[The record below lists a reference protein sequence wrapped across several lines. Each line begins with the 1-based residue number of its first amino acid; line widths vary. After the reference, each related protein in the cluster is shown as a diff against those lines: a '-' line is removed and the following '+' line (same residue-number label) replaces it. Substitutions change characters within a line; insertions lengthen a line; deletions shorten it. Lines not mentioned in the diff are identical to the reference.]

1 MHATDRDKVIPPK
14 AFLSLLFSLALPI
27 SLQFL
32 LTSSM
37 AVIDI
42 LMIGQLHDA
51 AVAAVGIANQFVFIF
66 FVIQFG
72 VHSGIAIFTAQYWGR
87 KDVSRIHQLSGLG
100 ILAGF
105 AIGAVFAGA
114 ALFFPAAVI
123 SLFSNDAE
131 VVRLGAGYL
140 RIVGFAFVP
149 FCITF
154 SFMTNMRSMG
164 FAGVPLVSS
173 FVAVVVNIVLNYCLI
188 FGNLGFPAMGVTGA
202 AIGTCTAKLIET
214 GLLTAIIYL
223 KPYPLAAS
231 VKEMLSFDFA
241 FVKRVM
247 ATCWPVFLNEF
258 FWVTGVSMYKLVYA
272 RMGTQSIAAVN
283 IVTTFEEFLF
293 VPFFGIFHA
302 GSILIGNSIGAKRY
316 NRAFAYGKFM
326 LLAQLP
332 MALGAG
338 LMLILCRDFLL
349 GFYNISTAAYDN
361 AYYLILTTGLVFWT
375 KTTNF
380 TTVVSVFRGGGD
392 TKFAFLMDLSS
403 VWCIGV
409 PLAFIGAFV
418 LHWPVY
424 GVMALI
430 ALEEMFKLVIGLP
443 RFFSKK
449 WIKDLVVA
457 DPEASPG
464 ENP

>member
-1 MHATDRDKVIPPK
+1 MHSTDRARAFAPK
-14 AFLSLLFSLALPI
+14 TFLRLLFSLALPI
-27 SLQFL
+27 SLQYL
-32 LTSSM
+32 LTCSM
-37 AVIDI
+37 AVIDM

-72 VHSGIAIFTAQYWGR
+72 VHSGIAIFTAQYWG
-87 KDVSRIHQLSGLG
+87 KEDISRIHQLSGLG
-100 ILAGF
+100 MLAGF
-105 AIGAVFAGA
+105 SIGVVFAGA
-114 ALFFPAAVI
+114 ALFFPGSVI
-123 SLFSNDAE
+123 SLFSTDDQ
-131 VVRLGAGYL
+131 VVRLGTGYL
-140 RIVGFAFVP
+140 RIVGIAFVP
-149 FCITF
+149 FCVTF

-164 FAGVPLVSS
+164 FAIAPLISS
-173 FVAVVVNIVLNYCLI
+173 FAAVLLNIALNYCLI
-188 FGNLGFPAMGVTGA
+188 FGHLGFPAMGVTGA
-202 AIGTCTAKLIET
+202 AIGTCTAKLLET

-231 VKEMLSFDFA
+231 VKKMLGFDLA
-241 FVKRVM
+241 FVQRVA

-283 IVTTFEEFLF
+283 IVATLEEFLF

-302 GSILIGNSIGAKRY
+302 GSILIGNSIGAKRHD
-316 NRAFAYGKFM
+316 RAYAYGKFI
-326 LLAQLP
+326 LLSQLP

-338 LMLILCRDFLL
+338 FLLILSRTFIL
-349 GFYNISTAAYDN
+349 GFYNISAEAYDN
-361 AYYLILTTGLVFWT
+361 AYYLILTTGLIFWT

-392 TKFAFLMDLSS
+392 TRFGFLMDLSA

-409 PLAFIGAFV
+409 PMAVTGAFV
-418 LHWPVY
+418 FHWPVY
-424 GVMALI
+424 GVMALV
-430 ALEEMFKLVIGLP
+430 ALEEMFKLAVGLP

-449 WIKDLVVA
+449 WIKDLVA
-457 DPEASPG
+457 DF
-464 ENP
+464 

>member
-1 MHATDRDKVIPPK
+1 MHATDKDEVIPPK
-14 AFLSLLFSLALPI
+14 TFLHLLFSLALPI
-27 SLQFL
+27 SLQCL

-37 AVIDI
+37 AVIDM
-42 LMIGQLHDA
+42 LMIGRLHDA
-51 AVAAVGIANQFVFIF
+51 AVAAVGLANQFVFIF

-72 VHSGIAIFTAQYWGR
+72 IHSGIAIFTAQYWG
-87 KDVSRIHQLSGLG
+87 KGDLSRIHQLSGLG

-105 AIGAVFAGA
+105 AIGSVFAGA

-123 SLFSNDAE
+123 SLFSRDAD
-131 VVRLGAGYL
+131 VIRLGAGYL
-140 RIVGFAFVP
+140 RIVGFAFLP
-149 FCITF
+149 FCVTF

-164 FAGVPLVSS
+164 FAMVLLISS
-173 FVAVVVNIVLNYCLI
+173 LAAVVLNIMLNYCLI
-188 FGNLGFPAMGVTGA
+188 FGHLGFPAMGVTGA
-202 AIGTCTAKLIET
+202 ALGTCTAKLAET

-231 VKEMLSFDFA
+231 VKKMLGFDFA
-241 FVKRVM
+241 FVKRVA

-283 IVTTFEEFLF
+283 IVATFEEFLF
-293 VPFFGIFHA
+293 IPFFGMFHA
-302 GSILIGNSIGAKRY
+302 GSILIGNSIGAARY
-316 NRAFAYGKFM
+316 QQAFAYGKFM
-326 LLAQLP
+326 LFFQLP

-338 LMLILCRDFLL
+338 LGLILCRHFIL

-361 AYYLILTTGLVFWT
+361 AFYLMLTTGLIFWA

-392 TKFAFLMDLSS
+392 TKFGFLMDLSA

-409 PLAFIGAFV
+409 PMAFTGAFV
-418 LHWPVY
+418 LGWPVY

-430 ALEEMFKLVIGLP
+430 ALEEMFKLIIGLP

-449 WIKDLVVA
+449 WIKSLVA
-457 DPEASPG
+457 DPETSP
-464 ENP
+464 EHTP

>member
-1 MHATDRDKVIPPK
+1 MHVTDRDKAIVPQT
-14 AFLSLLFSLALPI
+14 FLRLLFSLALPI
-27 SLQFL
+27 SLQGLF
-32 LTSSM
+32 TSSM

-72 VHSGIAIFTAQYWGR
+72 VHSGIAIFTAQYWGK
-87 KDVSRIHQLSGLG
+87 KDLSRIHQLSGLG
-100 ILAGF
+100 MLAGF
-105 AIGAVFAGA
+105 AIAAVFAGA
-114 ALFFPAAVI
+114 ALFFPSAVI
-123 SLFSNDAE
+123 SLFSNDAQ
-131 VVRLGAGYL
+131 VIGLGAGYL
-140 RIVGFAFVP
+140 RIMGFAFVP

-164 FAGVPLVSS
+164 FAGVPLLSS
-173 FVAVVVNIVLNYCLI
+173 FIAVIVNIVLNYCLI

-202 AIGTCTAKLIET
+202 AIGTCAAKLIET
-214 GLLTAIIYL
+214 ALLTAIIYL

-231 VKEMLSFDFA
+231 VKKMLAFDFA
-241 FVKRVM
+241 FVRRVA

-272 RMGTQSIAAVN
+272 RMGTESIAAVN
-283 IVTTFEEFLF
+283 IVATLEEFLF
-293 VPFFGIFHA
+293 VPFFGVFHA
-302 GSILIGNSIGAKRY
+302 GSILIGNSIGAQ
-316 NRAFAYGKFM
+316 NDTRAFAYGKFM
-326 LLAQLP
+326 LLSQLP
-332 MALGAG
+332 MAIGAG
-338 LMLILCRDFLL
+338 LGLILCRDFIL
-349 GFYNISTAAYDN
+349 GFYNISPTAYDN
-361 AYYLILTTGLVFWT
+361 AYYLMLTTGLIFWT

-392 TKFAFLMDLSS
+392 TKFGFLMDLSA

-409 PLAFIGAFV
+409 PMAFVGAFV
-418 LHWPVY
+418 FHWPVY

-430 ALEEMFKLVIGLP
+430 ALEELFKLMIGLP

-449 WIKDLVVA
+449 WIKNLVA
-457 DPEASPG
+457 DPEISPG
-464 ENP
+464 HNP

>member
-1 MHATDRDKVIPPK
+1 MHRTDRDKVIPPK

-42 LMIGQLHDA
+42 LMIGRLYDA

-87 KDVSRIHQLSGLG
+87 KDISRIHQLSGLG

-154 SFMTNMRSMG
+154 SFMTNIRSMG
-164 FAGVPLVSS
+164 FAGVPLISS

-214 GLLTAIIYL
+214 GLLT
-223 KPYPLAAS
+223 
-231 VKEMLSFDFA
+231 
-241 FVKRVM
+241 
-247 ATCWPVFLNEF
+247 
-258 FWVTGVSMYKLVYA
+258 
-272 RMGTQSIAAVN
+272 
-283 IVTTFEEFLF
+283 
-293 VPFFGIFHA
+293 
-302 GSILIGNSIGAKRY
+302 
-316 NRAFAYGKFM
+316 
-326 LLAQLP
+326 
-332 MALGAG
+332 
-338 LMLILCRDFLL
+338 
-349 GFYNISTAAYDN
+349 
-361 AYYLILTTGLVFWT
+361 
-375 KTTNF
+375 
-380 TTVVSVFRGGGD
+380 
-392 TKFAFLMDLSS
+392 
-403 VWCIGV
+403 
-409 PLAFIGAFV
+409 
-418 LHWPVY
+418 
-424 GVMALI
+424 
-430 ALEEMFKLVIGLP
+430 
-443 RFFSKK
+443 
-449 WIKDLVVA
+449 
-457 DPEASPG
+457 
-464 ENP
+464 

>member
-1 MHATDRDKVIPPK
+1 MHATDKDKVIAPQ

-27 SLQFL
+27 SLQYL

-72 VHSGIAIFTAQYWGR
+72 VHSGIAIFTAQYWG
-87 KDVSRIHQLSGLG
+87 KADVARIHQLSGLG
-100 ILAGF
+100 LLAGF
-105 AIGAVFAGA
+105 TIGSVFAGA
-114 ALFFPAAVI
+114 ALFFPAIVI
-123 SLFSNDAE
+123 SAFSNDAE
-131 VVRLGAGYL
+131 VVSLGAEYL

-149 FCITF
+149 FCVTF

-164 FAGVPLVSS
+164 FAGVPLISS
-173 FVAVVVNIVLNYCLI
+173 FIAVVVNIVLNYCLI
-188 FGNLGFPAMGVTGA
+188 FGNLGFPAMGVKGA
-202 AIGTCTAKLIET
+202 AIATCTAKLLEA

-223 KPYPLAAS
+223 KSYPLAAS
-231 VKEMLSFDFA
+231 VKKMLSFDFV
-241 FVKRVM
+241 FVKRIT

-283 IVTTFEEFLF
+283 IVATLEEFLF

-316 NRAFAYGKFM
+316 KRAYDYGKFM

-338 LMLILCRDFLL
+338 LMLILCRPFIL

-392 TKFAFLMDLSS
+392 TKFGFFMDLSA

-409 PLAFIGAFV
+409 PLAFTGAFIF
-418 LHWPVY
+418 HWPVY

-430 ALEEMFKLVIGLP
+430 ALEELFKLIIGLP

-449 WIKDLVVA
+449 WIKNLVA
-457 DPEASPG
+457 DPEK
-464 ENP
+464 

>member
-1 MHATDRDKVIPPK
+1 MHATDRDKGIPPK
-14 AFLSLLFSLALPI
+14 TFLSLLFSLALPI

-72 VHSGIAIFTAQYWGR
+72 VHSGIAIFTAQYWG
-87 KDVSRIHQLSGLG
+87 KQDVARIHQLSGLG
-100 ILAGF
+100 LLAGF
-105 AIGAVFAGA
+105 AIGSVFAGA

-123 SLFSNDAE
+123 SAFSSDAD
-131 VVRLGAGYL
+131 VVRLGAAYL

-149 FCITF
+149 FCVTF

-164 FAGVPLVSS
+164 FPGVPLVSS
-173 FVAVVVNIVLNYCLI
+173 FIAVVVNIVLNYCLI

-202 AIGTCTAKLIET
+202 AIGTCTAKLIEA

-231 VKEMLSFDFA
+231 VRKMLAFDFA
-241 FVKRVM
+241 FIKRVT

-283 IVTTFEEFLF
+283 IVATFEEFLF

-326 LLAQLP
+326 LWVQLP

-338 LMLILCRDFLL
+338 LVLILCRPFIL

-361 AYYLILTTGLVFWT
+361 AYYLILTTGLVFWA

-392 TKFAFLMDLSS
+392 TKFGFLMDLSA

-409 PLAFIGAFV
+409 PMAFIGAFV
-418 LHWPVY
+418 FHWPVY

-430 ALEEMFKLVIGLP
+430 ALEEMFKLIIGLP

-449 WIKDLVVA
+449 WIKNLVA
-457 DPEASPG
+457 DPEKLP
-464 ENP
+464 EHNP

>member
-1 MHATDRDKVIPPK
+1 MHVTDPSEVIVPK
-14 AFLSLLFSLALPI
+14 TFLRLLFSLALPI
-27 SLQFL
+27 SLQIF

-37 AVIDI
+37 AVIDM
-42 LMIGQLHDA
+42 LMIGRLHDA

-72 VHSGIAIFTAQYWGR
+72 VHSGVAIFTAQYWGK
-87 KDVSRIHQLSGLG
+87 KDLSRIHQLSGLG
-100 ILAGF
+100 ILVGF
-105 AIGAVFAGA
+105 VIGFVFAGA
-114 ALFFPAAVI
+114 ALCFPGTVI
-123 SLFSNDAE
+123 ALFSSDAD
-131 VVRLGAGYL
+131 VVRLGAEYL
-140 RIVGFAFVP
+140 GIVGVTFIP

-164 FAGVPLVSS
+164 FAGVPLLSS

-188 FGNLGFPAMGVTGA
+188 FGNFGFPAMGVKGA
-202 AIGTCTAKLIET
+202 AIGTCTAKLLET

-223 KPYPLAAS
+223 KPYPLAAPI
-231 VKEMLSFDFA
+231 KKMFSFDFA
-241 FVKRVM
+241 FVKRVT

-258 FWVTGVSMYKLVYA
+258 FWVTGVSIYKLVYA
-272 RMGTQSIAAVN
+272 RMGTEAIAAAN
-283 IVTTFEEFLF
+283 IVATLEEFLF

-316 NRAFAYGKFM
+316 ERAFAYGKFM
-326 LLAQLP
+326 LLTQLP

-338 LMLILCRDFLL
+338 LVLILCRHFIL
-349 GFYNISTAAYDN
+349 GLYNISTAAYDN
-361 AYYLILTTGLVFWT
+361 AYYLMLTTGLIFWT

-380 TTVVSVFRGGGD
+380 TTIVSVFRGGGD
-392 TKFAFLMDLSS
+392 TKFGFLIDLSG

-409 PLAFIGAFV
+409 PMAFFGAFV
-418 LHWPVY
+418 FHWPVY

-430 ALEEMFKLVIGLP
+430 ALEEMFKLIVGLP

-449 WIKDLVVA
+449 WIRNLVA
-457 DPEASPG
+457 DPQISP
-464 ENP
+464 ENNP

>member
-1 MHATDRDKVIPPK
+1 MHVTDRDKAIVPQT
-14 AFLSLLFSLALPI
+14 FLRLLFSLALPI
-27 SLQFL
+27 SLQCLF
-32 LTSSM
+32 TSSM

-72 VHSGIAIFTAQYWGR
+72 VHSGIAIFTAQYWGK
-87 KDVSRIHQLSGLG
+87 KDLSRIHQLSGLG
-100 ILAGF
+100 MLAGF
-105 AIGAVFAGA
+105 AIAAVFAGA
-114 ALFFPAAVI
+114 ALFFPSAVI
-123 SLFSNDAE
+123 SLFSNDPQ
-131 VVRLGAGYL
+131 VVRLGSGYL
-140 RIVGFAFVP
+140 RIVGFAFIP
-149 FCITF
+149 FCVTF

-164 FAGVPLVSS
+164 FAGVPLLSS
-173 FVAVVVNIVLNYCLI
+173 FIAVIVNIVLNYCLI

-202 AIGTCTAKLIET
+202 AIGTCTAKLLET

-231 VKEMLSFDFA
+231 VKKMLAFDFA
-241 FVKRVM
+241 FVKRV
-247 ATCWPVFLNEF
+247 AVTCWPVFLNEF

-272 RMGTQSIAAVN
+272 RMGTESIAAVN
-283 IVTTFEEFLF
+283 IVATLEEFLF

-302 GSILIGNSIGAKRY
+302 GSILIGNSIGAKRDT
-316 NRAFAYGKFM
+316 RAFAYGKFM
-326 LLAQLP
+326 LLSQLP

-338 LMLILCRDFLL
+338 LGLILCRDFIL
-349 GFYNISTAAYDN
+349 GFYNISPAAYDN
-361 AYYLILTTGLVFWT
+361 AYYLMLTTGLIFWT

-392 TKFAFLMDLSS
+392 TKFGFFMDLSA

-409 PLAFIGAFV
+409 PMAFVGAFV
-418 LHWPVY
+418 FHWPVY

-430 ALEEMFKLVIGLP
+430 ALEEVFKLMIGLP

-449 WIKDLVVA
+449 WIKNLVA
-457 DPEASPG
+457 DPEIAPG
-464 ENP
+464 HNP

>member
-1 MHATDRDKVIPPK
+1 MHVTNRDKGIIPK
-14 AFLSLLFSLALPI
+14 TFLSLLFSLALPI
-27 SLQFL
+27 SLQCL

-37 AVIDI
+37 AVIDM
-42 LMIGQLHDA
+42 LMIGRLHDA

-72 VHSGIAIFTAQYWGR
+72 VHSGVAIFTAQYWG
-87 KDVSRIHQLSGLG
+87 KGDLSRIHQLSGLG

-105 AIGAVFAGA
+105 AIGSVFAAA
-114 ALFFPAAVI
+114 ALFFPASVI

-131 VVRLGAGYL
+131 VVRLGSEYL
-140 RIVGFAFVP
+140 RIVGMTFVP

-164 FAGVPLVSS
+164 FAGVPLLSS
-173 FVAVVVNIVLNYCLI
+173 FVAVVVNIGLNYCLI
-188 FGNLGFPAMGVTGA
+188 FGNLGFPAMGVKGA
-202 AIGTCTAKLIET
+202 AIGTCIAKLIET

-223 KPYPLAAS
+223 KPYPLAAPI
-231 VKEMLSFDFA
+231 KKMLSFDFA
-241 FVKRVM
+241 FVKRVA

-283 IVTTFEEFLF
+283 IVATLEEFLF
-293 VPFFGIFHA
+293 VPFFGVFHA

-316 NRAFAYGKFM
+316 ARAFAYGKFM
-326 LLAQLP
+326 LLVQLP

-338 LMLILCRDFLL
+338 LGLVLCRPFIL
-349 GFYNISTAAYDN
+349 GFYNISPAAYEN
-361 AYYLILTTGLVFWT
+361 AYYLMLTTGLIFWT

-392 TKFAFLMDLSS
+392 TKFGFLMDLSA

-409 PLAFIGAFV
+409 PMAFVGAFV
-418 LHWPVY
+418 FHWPVY
-424 GVMALI
+424 GVMALV
-430 ALEEMFKLVIGLP
+430 ALEELFKLMIGLP

-449 WIKDLVVA
+449 WIKNLVA
-457 DPEASPG
+457 DPEISPG
-464 ENP
+464 HNP

>member
-1 MHATDRDKVIPPK
+1 MHVTDRDNAIVPQT
-14 AFLSLLFSLALPI
+14 FLRLLFSLALPI
-27 SLQFL
+27 SLQCLF
-32 LTSSM
+32 TSSM

-72 VHSGIAIFTAQYWGR
+72 IHSGIAIFTAQYWGK

-105 AIGAVFAGA
+105 AIAAVFAGA
-114 ALFFPAAVI
+114 ALFFPSAVI
-123 SLFSNDAE
+123 SLFSSDAQ
-131 VVRLGAGYL
+131 VVGLGAGYL

-149 FCITF
+149 FCVTF

-164 FAGVPLVSS
+164 FAGVPLLSS
-173 FVAVVVNIVLNYCLI
+173 FIAVIVNIALNYCLI

-214 GLLTAIIYL
+214 ALLTAIIYL

-231 VKEMLSFDFA
+231 VKKMLAFDFA
-241 FVKRVM
+241 FVKRVA

-272 RMGTQSIAAVN
+272 RMGTESIAAVN
-283 IVTTFEEFLF
+283 IVATLEEFLF

-302 GSILIGNSIGAKRY
+302 GSILIGNSIGAKRDT
-316 NRAFAYGKFM
+316 RAFAYGKFM
-326 LLAQLP
+326 LLSQLP

-338 LMLILCRDFLL
+338 LGLILCRDYIL
-349 GFYNISTAAYDN
+349 GFYNISPAAYDN
-361 AYYLILTTGLVFWT
+361 AYYLMLTTGLIFWT

-392 TKFAFLMDLSS
+392 TKFGFFMDLSA

-409 PLAFIGAFV
+409 PMAFVGAFV
-418 LHWPVY
+418 FHWPVY

-430 ALEEMFKLVIGLP
+430 ALEELFKLMIGLP

-449 WIKDLVVA
+449 WIKNLVA
-457 DPEASPG
+457 DPEMSPG
-464 ENP
+464 HNP

>member
-1 MHATDRDKVIPPK
+1 MRVTDRDKGIVPK
-14 AFLSLLFSLALPI
+14 TFLSLLFSLALPI
-27 SLQFL
+27 SLQCL

-37 AVIDI
+37 AVIDM
-42 LMIGQLHDA
+42 LMIGRLHDA

-72 VHSGIAIFTAQYWGR
+72 VHSGVAIFTAQYWG
-87 KDVSRIHQLSGLG
+87 KEDLSRIHQLSGLG

-105 AIGAVFAGA
+105 AVGFVFAGA

-131 VVRLGAGYL
+131 VIRLGAQYL
-140 RIVGFAFVP
+140 RIVGVTFVP
-149 FCITF
+149 FCVTF

-164 FAGVPLVSS
+164 FAGVPLLSS
-173 FVAVVVNIVLNYCLI
+173 SVAAVVNIVLNYCLI
-188 FGNLGFPAMGVTGA
+188 FGNFGFPAMGVKGA
-202 AIGTCTAKLIET
+202 AMGTCTAKLIET

-223 KPYPLAAS
+223 KPYPLAAPI
-231 VKEMLSFDFA
+231 KKMLSFDFA
-241 FVKRVM
+241 FVKRLTV
-247 ATCWPVFLNEF
+247 TCWPVFLNEF

-283 IVTTFEEFLF
+283 IVATLEEFLF

-316 NRAFAYGKFM
+316 ERAFAYGKFM

-332 MALGAG
+332 MALAAG
-338 LMLILCRDFLL
+338 LGLVLCRPFIL
-349 GFYNISTAAYDN
+349 GFYNISPAAYNN
-361 AYYLILTTGLVFWT
+361 AYYLMLTTGLIFWA

-392 TKFAFLMDLSS
+392 TKFGFLMDLSA

-409 PLAFIGAFV
+409 PMACVGAFI

-430 ALEEMFKLVIGLP
+430 ALEELFKLMIGLP

-449 WIKDLVVA
+449 WIKNLVD
-457 DPEASPG
+457 DPEKSP
-464 ENP
+464 EPDH

>member
-1 MHATDRDKVIPPK
+1 MHVTDRETVLPPRL
-14 AFLSLLFSLALPI
+14 FLSLLFTLALPI
-27 SLQFL
+27 SLQYL
-32 LTSSM
+32 LTCSM
-37 AVIDI
+37 AVIDM
-42 LMIGQLHDA
+42 LMIGQLNDA

-72 VHSGIAIFTAQYWGR
+72 IHSGIAIFTAQYWG
-87 KDVSRIHQLSGLG
+87 KQDISRIHQLSGLG

-105 AIGAVFAGA
+105 AIGCVFAGA
-114 ALFFPAAVI
+114 ALFFPGAMI
-123 SLFSNDAE
+123 SVFSSDAD

-149 FCITF
+149 FCVTF

-164 FAGVPLVSS
+164 FAFVPLIASLA
-173 FVAVVVNIVLNYCLI
+173 AVVVNIVLNYCLI
-188 FGNLGFPAMGVTGA
+188 FGNFGFPAMGVTGA

-231 VKEMLSFDFA
+231 VKKMLGFDLA

-247 ATCWPVFLNEF
+247 ATCWPVFLNEV

-283 IVTTFEEFLF
+283 IVATLEEFLF
-293 VPFFGIFHA
+293 VPFFGMFHA

-316 NRAFAYGKFM
+316 SQAFAYGKFM

-338 LMLILCRDFLL
+338 LVLILCRNFIL
-349 GFYNISTAAYDN
+349 GFYNISFAAHAN
-361 AYYLILTTGLVFWT
+361 AYYLMLTTGLVLWA

-392 TKFAFLMDLSS
+392 TRFGFFMDLSA

-409 PLAFIGAFV
+409 PMAFTGAFV

-430 ALEEMFKLVIGLP
+430 ALEEMFKLIIGLP

-449 WIKDLVVA
+449 WIKDLVA
-457 DPEASPG
+457 DPEIRPG
-464 ENP
+464 QNP

>member
-1 MHATDRDKVIPPK
+1 MHVTDRDNPLVPQT
-14 AFLSLLFSLALPI
+14 FLRLLFSLALPI
-27 SLQFL
+27 SLQCLF
-32 LTSSM
+32 TSSM

-72 VHSGIAIFTAQYWGR
+72 VHSGIAIFTAQYWGK

-100 ILAGF
+100 MLAGF
-105 AIGAVFAGA
+105 AIAAVFTGA
-114 ALFFPAAVI
+114 ALFFPSAVI
-123 SLFSNDAE
+123 SLFSNDAQ
-131 VVRLGAGYL
+131 VVHLGAGYL
-140 RIVGFAFVP
+140 RIVGFAFIP
-149 FCITF
+149 FCVTF

-164 FAGVPLVSS
+164 FAGVPLLSS
-173 FVAVVVNIVLNYCLI
+173 FVAVIVNIVLNYCLI

-202 AIGTCTAKLIET
+202 AIGTCTAKLLET

-231 VKEMLSFDFA
+231 VKKMLAFDFA
-241 FVKRVM
+241 FVKRV
-247 ATCWPVFLNEF
+247 AVTCWPVFLNEF

-272 RMGTQSIAAVN
+272 RMGTESIAAVN
-283 IVTTFEEFLF
+283 IVATLEEFLF

-302 GSILIGNSIGAKRY
+302 GSILIGNSIGAKRDT
-316 NRAFAYGKFM
+316 RAFAYGKFM
-326 LLAQLP
+326 LLSQLP
-332 MALGAG
+332 MAFGAG
-338 LMLILCRDFLL
+338 LALILCRDFIL
-349 GFYNISTAAYDN
+349 GFYNISPAAYDN
-361 AYYLILTTGLVFWT
+361 AYYLMLTTSLIFWT

-392 TKFAFLMDLSS
+392 TKFGFFMDLSA

-409 PLAFIGAFV
+409 PMAFVGAFV
-418 LHWPVY
+418 FHWPVY

-430 ALEEMFKLVIGLP
+430 ALEEVFKLMIGLP

-449 WIKDLVVA
+449 WIKNLVA
-457 DPEASPG
+457 DPEISPG
-464 ENP
+464 QNP

>member
-1 MHATDRDKVIPPK
+1 
-14 AFLSLLFSLALPI
+14 
-27 SLQFL
+27 
-32 LTSSM
+32 
-37 AVIDI
+37 
-42 LMIGQLHDA
+42 
-51 AVAAVGIANQFVFIF
+51 
-66 FVIQFG
+66 
-72 VHSGIAIFTAQYWGR
+72 
-87 KDVSRIHQLSGLG
+87 
-100 ILAGF
+100 
-105 AIGAVFAGA
+105 
-114 ALFFPAAVI
+114 VI

-164 FAGVPLVSS
+164 FAGVPLISS

-231 VKEMLSFDFA
+231 VKDMLSFDFA
-241 FVKRVM
+241 FVKRVTT
-247 ATCWPVFLNEF
+247 TCRPVLLNEF

-449 WIKDLVVA
+449 WIKDLVA

-464 ENP
+464 ENL

>member
-1 MHATDRDKVIPPK
+1 MSATDRDKAIPPQT
-14 AFLSLLFSLALPI
+14 FLRLLFSLALPI

-32 LTSSM
+32 LINSM

-42 LMIGQLHDA
+42 LMIGRLHDA

-72 VHSGIAIFTAQYWGR
+72 VHSGIAIFTAQYWG
-87 KDVSRIHQLSGLG
+87 KDDLSRIHQLSGLG

-105 AIGAVFAGA
+105 AIGSVFAGA

-123 SLFSNDAE
+123 SVFSSDAQ

-140 RIVGFAFVP
+140 RIVGFSFVP
-149 FCITF
+149 FCVTF
-154 SFMTNMRSMG
+154 SFMTNLRSMG
-164 FAGVPLVSS
+164 FAGVPLISS
-173 FVAVVVNIVLNYCLI
+173 IVAVVVNIVLNYCLI
-188 FGNLGFPAMGVTGA
+188 FGNLGFDAMGVTGA
-202 AIGTCTAKLIET
+202 AIATCTAKLIET

-231 VKEMLSFDFA
+231 VKKMLSFDFA
-241 FVKRVM
+241 FVKRV
-247 ATCWPVFLNEF
+247 AVTCWPVFLNEF

-272 RMGTQSIAAVN
+272 RMGTPSIAAVN
-283 IVTTFEEFLF
+283 IVATFEEFLF
-293 VPFFGIFHA
+293 VPFFGIFYA

-316 NRAFAYGKFM
+316 ERAFAYGKFM
-326 LLAQLP
+326 LLVQLP
-332 MALGAG
+332 MAIGAG
-338 LMLILCRDFLL
+338 LVLILCRHFIL
-349 GFYNISTAAYDN
+349 GFYNISTATYDN
-361 AYYLILTTGLVFWT
+361 AFYLMLTTGLVFWT

-392 TKFAFLMDLSS
+392 TKFGFFMDLSA

-409 PLAFIGAFV
+409 PMAFTGAFL

-430 ALEEMFKLVIGLP
+430 ALEEMFKLIIGLP

-449 WIKDLVVA
+449 WIKDLVA
-457 DPEASPG
+457 DTQTSPG
-464 ENP
+464 EIS

>member
-1 MHATDRDKVIPPK
+1 MHVTDRETVLPPRL
-14 AFLSLLFSLALPI
+14 FLSLLFTLALPI
-27 SLQFL
+27 SLQYL
-32 LTSSM
+32 LTCSM
-37 AVIDI
+37 AVIDM
-42 LMIGQLHDA
+42 LMIGQLNDA

-72 VHSGIAIFTAQYWGR
+72 IHSGIAIFTAQYWG
-87 KDVSRIHQLSGLG
+87 KQDISRIHQLSGLG

-105 AIGAVFAGA
+105 AIGCLFAGA
-114 ALFFPAAVI
+114 ALFFPAAMI
-123 SLFSNDAE
+123 SLFSSDAD

-149 FCITF
+149 FCVTF

-164 FAGVPLVSS
+164 FAFVPLIAS
-173 FVAVVVNIVLNYCLI
+173 FAAVVVNIVLNYCLI
-188 FGNLGFPAMGVTGA
+188 FGNFGFPAMGVTGA

-231 VKEMLSFDFA
+231 VKKMLGFDLA

-247 ATCWPVFLNEF
+247 ATCWPVFFNEV

-283 IVTTFEEFLF
+283 IVATLEEFLF
-293 VPFFGIFHA
+293 VPFFGMFHA

-316 NRAFAYGKFM
+316 NQAFAYGKFM

-338 LMLILCRDFLL
+338 LLLILCRNFIL
-349 GFYNISTAAYDN
+349 GFYNISFAAHNN
-361 AYYLILTTGLVFWT
+361 AYYLMLTTGLVLWA

-392 TKFAFLMDLSS
+392 TRFGFFMDLSA

-409 PLAFIGAFV
+409 PMAFTGAFV

-430 ALEEMFKLVIGLP
+430 ALEEMFKLMIGLP

-449 WIKDLVVA
+449 WIKDLVA
-457 DPEASPG
+457 DPETPPG
-464 ENP
+464 QNP

>member
-1 MHATDRDKVIPPK
+1 MDVTDRDKAIVPQT
-14 AFLSLLFSLALPI
+14 FLRLLFSLALPI
-27 SLQFL
+27 SLQCLF
-32 LTSSM
+32 TSSM

-72 VHSGIAIFTAQYWGR
+72 IHSGIAIFTAQYWGK

-105 AIGAVFAGA
+105 AIAAVFAGA
-114 ALFFPAAVI
+114 ALFFPSAVI
-123 SLFSNDAE
+123 SLFSNDTR
-131 VVRLGAGYL
+131 VVGLGAGYL

-149 FCITF
+149 FCVTF

-164 FAGVPLVSS
+164 FAGVPLLSS
-173 FVAVVVNIVLNYCLI
+173 FIAVIVNIALNYCLI

-202 AIGTCTAKLIET
+202 AIGTCAAKLIET
-214 GLLTAIIYL
+214 ALLTAIIYL

-231 VKEMLSFDFA
+231 VKKMLAFDFA
-241 FVKRVM
+241 FVKRV
-247 ATCWPVFLNEF
+247 AVTCWPVFLNEF

-272 RMGTQSIAAVN
+272 RMGTESIAAVN
-283 IVTTFEEFLF
+283 IVATLEEFLF

-302 GSILIGNSIGAKRY
+302 GSILIGNSIGAKRDT
-316 NRAFAYGKFM
+316 RAFAYGKFM
-326 LLAQLP
+326 LLSQLP

-338 LMLILCRDFLL
+338 LGLILCRDFIL
-349 GFYNISTAAYDN
+349 GFYNISPAAYDN
-361 AYYLILTTGLVFWT
+361 AYYLMLTTGLIFWT

-392 TKFAFLMDLSS
+392 TKFGFFMDLSA

-409 PLAFIGAFV
+409 PMAFVGAFV
-418 LHWPVY
+418 FHWPVY

-430 ALEEMFKLVIGLP
+430 ALEELFKLMIGLP

-449 WIKDLVVA
+449 WIKNLVA
-457 DPEASPG
+457 DPEVAGS
-464 ENP
+464 

>member
-1 MHATDRDKVIPPK
+1 MHATDLDKGLSPK
-14 AFLSLLFSLALPI
+14 TFLSLLFTLALPI
-27 SLQFL
+27 SLQYL

-37 AVIDI
+37 SVIDM

-72 VHSGIAIFTAQYWGR
+72 IHSGIAIFTAQYWGK
-87 KDVSRIHQLSGLG
+87 KDISRIHQLSGLG
-100 ILAGF
+100 IVAGLVLASMF
-105 AIGAVFAGA
+105 TGA

-123 SLFSNDAE
+123 SVFSSDAE

-140 RIVGFAFVP
+140 HIVGFAFVP
-149 FCITF
+149 FCVTL

-164 FAGVPLVSS
+164 FAIVPLIAS
-173 FVAVVVNIVLNYCLI
+173 FAAAVVNIVLNYCLI

-202 AIGTCTAKLIET
+202 AIATCTAKFLEA

-223 KPYPLAAS
+223 NPYPLAAS
-231 VKEMLSFDFA
+231 VKKMLAFDLI
-241 FVKRVM
+241 FVKRVA

-258 FWVTGVSMYKLVYA
+258 FWVTGVSIYKLVYA

-283 IVTTFEEFLF
+283 IVATLEEFLF
-293 VPFFGIFHA
+293 IPFFGIFHA

-316 NRAFAYGKFM
+316 KRAFAYGNVM
-326 LLAQLP
+326 LLSQLP

-338 LMLILCRDFLL
+338 LVLILCRHFIL
-349 GFYNISTAAYDN
+349 GFYNISTITYDN
-361 AYYLILTTGLVFWT
+361 AYYLMLTTGLVFWA

-392 TKFAFLMDLSS
+392 TRFAFLMDLSA

-409 PLAFIGAFV
+409 PMAFTGAFV

-430 ALEEMFKLVIGLP
+430 ALEEVSKLFIGLP

-449 WIKDLVVA
+449 WIKNLVA
-457 DPEASPG
+457 DPETSPG
-464 ENP
+464 RNA

>member
-1 MHATDRDKVIPPK
+1 MHPTDRVKALAPK
-14 AFLSLLFSLALPI
+14 TFLSLLFTLALPI
-27 SLQFL
+27 SLQYL
-32 LTSSM
+32 LTGSM
-37 AVIDI
+37 AVIDMI
-42 LMIGQLHDA
+42 MIGQLHDEA
-51 AVAAVGIANQFVFIF
+51 IAAVGIANQFVFIF

-72 VHSGIAIFTAQYWGR
+72 IHSGIAIFTAQYWG
-87 KDVSRIHQLSGLG
+87 KGDLSRIHQLSGLG

-105 AIGAVFAGA
+105 AIGFVFAGA

-123 SLFSNDAE
+123 SLFSSDVE

-140 RIVGFAFVP
+140 RIVGFALVP
-149 FCITF
+149 FCVTF

-164 FAGVPLVSS
+164 FAIAPLIAS
-173 FVAVVVNIVLNYCLI
+173 FAAVIINIVLNYCLI

-231 VKEMLSFDFA
+231 VKKMLSFDLT
-241 FVKRVM
+241 FVKRVT

-283 IVTTFEEFLF
+283 IVATLEEFLF
-293 VPFFGIFHA
+293 IPFFGIFHA
-302 GSILIGNSIGAKRY
+302 GSILIGNSIGAGRY

-338 LMLILCRDFLL
+338 LVLILCRNFIL
-349 GFYNISTAAYDN
+349 GFYNISFGAYDN
-361 AYYLILTTGLVFWT
+361 AYYLMLTTGLIFWA

-392 TKFAFLMDLSS
+392 TKFGFFMDLSA

-409 PLAFIGAFV
+409 PMAFTGAFV
-418 LHWPVY
+418 LDWPVY

-430 ALEEMFKLVIGLP
+430 ALEEMFKLIIGLP

-449 WIKDLVVA
+449 WIKNLVA
-457 DPEASPG
+457 DPETPPG
-464 ENP
+464 QNP

>member
-1 MHATDRDKVIPPK
+1 MHVTDPSEVIVPK
-14 AFLSLLFSLALPI
+14 AFLHLLFSLALPI
-27 SLQFL
+27 SLQFF

-37 AVIDI
+37 AVIDM
-42 LMIGQLHDA
+42 LMIGRLHDA

-72 VHSGIAIFTAQYWGR
+72 VHSGVAIFTAQYWGK
-87 KDVSRIHQLSGLG
+87 KDLSRIHQLSGLG

-105 AIGAVFAGA
+105 VVGFVFAGA
-114 ALFFPAAVI
+114 ALFFPGSVI
-123 SLFSNDAE
+123 ALFSSDAE

-140 RIVGFAFVP
+140 RIVGVAFIP
-149 FCITF
+149 FCVTF

-164 FAGVPLVSS
+164 FAGVPLLSS

-188 FGNLGFPAMGVTGA
+188 FGNFGFPAMGVKGA
-202 AIGTCTAKLIET
+202 AIGTCTAKLLET
-214 GLLTAIIYL
+214 GLLTVIIYL
-223 KPYPLAAS
+223 KPYPLAAP
-231 VKEMLSFDFA
+231 VKKMFSFDFA
-241 FVKRVM
+241 FVKRVT

-258 FWVTGVSMYKLVYA
+258 FWVTGVSIYKLVYA

-283 IVTTFEEFLF
+283 IVATLEEFLF

-316 NRAFAYGKFM
+316 DRAFAYGKFM
-326 LLAQLP
+326 LLTQLP

-338 LMLILCRDFLL
+338 GVLILCRPFIL
-349 GFYNISTAAYDN
+349 GFYNISPAAYDN
-361 AYYLILTTGLVFWT
+361 AYYLMLTTGLVFWT

-392 TKFAFLMDLSS
+392 TKFGFLLDLSA

-409 PLAFIGAFV
+409 PMAFAGAFV
-418 LHWPVY
+418 FHWPVY

-430 ALEEMFKLVIGLP
+430 ALEEMFKLGVGLP

-449 WIKDLVVA
+449 WIRNLVA
-457 DPEASPG
+457 DPERSPG
-464 ENP
+464 HHP